1 MLTSFRRADTLP
13 VRRQRISTDSA
24 IELHETVNPARWCIT
39 FADLQFFQSEVRRAI
54 QEGTFQ
60 ESFEASRGPSIYAVN
75 ENYIKPVTAA
85 AGKMSWALMMN
96 PEGLDCDVF
105 ITHAW
110 QEDVFEFTEK
120 VLTSWP
126 WRANHAWCCM
136 LANPQNLDIGALLQ
150 SPSLSPF
157 ALALKSS
164 KYMLVVPNRHTSV
177 YTRLWCGYE
186 AYLAFQSN
194 KIIQTAAPPIWRQVW
209 LAWFMMLPA
218 LLIGLMVGSMSKVH
232 HLEGA
237 KQLMLL
243 MRTLALLASLVSQNC
258 GQIRLCLIA
267 NHIGL
272 ASGAAAVMEIA
283 WSDPHDAL
291 PLLPQNIDEQASTVW
306 YTRVS
311 MLAYFLLAEID
322 RLNWQTEISETEQ
335 LQNQFGGTIRQA
347 ACSQVQDELNIRHE
361 IGDQVDEV
369 DKVIHVLLKAGLTSD
384 ALRDAHLQGVE
395 LEHAGVVQVAIP
407 ALVFG
412 PHLLLNCSHFLLRLL
427 LVCTQDERWT
437 QAHWTPL
444 HWFIAAVQTSSMVT
458 RLCFLTL
465 LVTSSI
471 DERCFML
478 NAVAKTVA
486 PMLFC
491 LFLEIAALYRS
502 LIFLYHLSFL
512 VLLFFAALGIR
523 GTLKLPCGRFLAV
536 EVFSG
541 CIPQKI

>member
-1 MLTSFRRADTLP
+1 
-13 VRRQRISTDSA
+13 
-24 IELHETVNPARWCIT
+24 
-39 FADLQFFQSEVRRAI
+39 
-54 QEGTFQ
+54 
-60 ESFEASRGPSIYAVN
+60 
-75 ENYIKPVTAA
+75 
-85 AGKMSWALMMN
+85 
-96 PEGLDCDVF
+96 
-105 ITHAW
+105 
-110 QEDVFEFTEK
+110 
-120 VLTSWP
+120 
-126 WRANHAWCCM
+126 M

-384 ALRDAHLQGVE
+384 ALRDAYLRGVE

-407 ALVFG
+407 AIVLG
-412 PHLLLNCSHFLLRLL
+412 PHLFLSFSHLLRCI
-427 LVCTQDERWT
+427 VMFSSHHAEV
-437 QAHWTPL
+437 HWSQI
-444 HWFIAAVQTSSMVT
+444 HWFLTSLQASSIFA
-458 RLCFLTL
+458 RCCFLTL
-465 LVTSSI
+465 LFTRPI

-478 NAVAKTVA
+478 NAMAKIVA
-486 PMLFC
+486 PILFC
-491 LFLEIAALYRS
+491 FFLESQVVYCFLLS
-502 LIFLYHLSFL
+502 LYHLSFL
-512 VLLFFAALGIR
+512 VVLFFAALGIR
-523 GTLKLPCGRFLAV
+523 GTLKLPCGRFFTQVFLSRVLSCRLATSSPD
-536 EVFSG
+536 ESDDIADEKSLTTSCSSRSEGFGSSSS
-541 CIPQKI
+541 